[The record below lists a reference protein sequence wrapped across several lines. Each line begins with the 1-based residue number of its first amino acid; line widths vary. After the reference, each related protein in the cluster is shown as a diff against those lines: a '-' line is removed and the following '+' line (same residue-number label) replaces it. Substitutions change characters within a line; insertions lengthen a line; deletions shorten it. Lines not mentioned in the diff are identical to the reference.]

1 MLSIKKGTLEA
12 IVLAAKNTFPN
23 EFLALLSSK
32 GKNKIR
38 KNKIID
44 EFVLLP
50 AIYGRTFSGIRLDLI
65 PYDNSIMGS
74 VHSHPYGPPMP
85 SRADLRAFRAMG
97 ETHIIIASPF
107 NLDSFKAFN
116 KEGKEIK
123 LKVIE

>member
-32 GKNKIR
+32 G

>member
-1 MLSIKKGTLEA
+1 MLSIKKGTLDA
-12 IVLAAKNTFPN
+12 LLLAAKNTFPN

-32 GKNKIR
+32 KKNKV
-38 KNKIID
+38 ID

-65 PYDNSIMGS
+65 PYDSSIMGS
-74 VHSHPYGPPMP
+74 IHSHPYGPPMP

-116 KEGKEIK
+116 KAGKEIK
-123 LKVIE
+123 LKVIGKRRK